1 MRTVLGAAVHDEW
14 MYDYGTELGQQ
25 NVGPVSR
32 GMAQTALTIGHHL
45 LVHNVVPY
53 QWIVSWKKAL

>member
-1 MRTVLGAAVHDEW
+1 MRIVHGAAVHDGCDW
-14 MYDYGTELGQQ
+14 GIELGHQ

-53 QWIVSWKKAL
+53 Q